1 MLPEPSLAALVLLLG
16 ESALFHLGE
25 GPHGMGETGAVDMAQ
40 AQFSIELLR
49 VLREKTEGRR
59 SAEESQLLDT
69 LLYDLE
75 MRFVRAV
82 GSR

>member
-1 MLPEPSLAALVLLLG
+1 MLPEPSLAALFLLLA

-25 GPHGMGETGAVDMAQ
+25 RPQGTGETAVVDLAQ
-40 AQFSIELLR
+40 AQFSINLLR
-49 VLREKTEGRR
+49 VLREKTEGHR
-59 SAEESQLLDT
+59 SAEESHLLDA

-75 MRFVRAV
+75 MRFVHAV